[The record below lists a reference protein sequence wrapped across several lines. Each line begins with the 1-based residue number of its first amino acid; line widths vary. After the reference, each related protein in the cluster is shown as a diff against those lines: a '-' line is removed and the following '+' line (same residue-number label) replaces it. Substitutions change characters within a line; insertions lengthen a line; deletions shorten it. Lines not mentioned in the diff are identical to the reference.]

1 MPNTLDLNLE
11 YSLCYCKEEIILKN
25 KGSDQKKS
33 IANSAGSKDDL
44 GLDTTCL
51 RSHLME
57 VRMWNDEE
65 RSNRPEYRGSEAS
78 TKRSGRA
85 LSKGY
90 GNV

>member
-1 MPNTLDLNLE
+1 MPNTMDLNLE

-51 RSHLME
+51 RPHLME
-57 VRMWNDEE
+57 VRMRND
-65 RSNRPEYRGSEAS
+65 
-78 TKRSGRA
+78 
-85 LSKGY
+85 
-90 GNV
+90 